1 LTVESVQRI
10 NTVAPS
16 SGTPSCV
23 IVILLGDS
31 FGKSTGRDLSPP
43 HPPNNIKE
51 RTIIDKK
58 YLILV
63 FLVMLLLLFRV
74 ANPEHLNHQHKTIFE
89 RSF

>member
-16 SGTPSCV
+16 SGTPSCL

-31 FGKSTGRDLSPP
+31 FGKSTGRDLSPQQ
-43 HPPNNIKE
+43 PPNNIKE
-51 RTIIDKK
+51 RTIVDKK

-63 FLVMLLLLFRV
+63 FGFLVMLY
-74 ANPEHLNHQHKTIFE
+74 
-89 RSF
+89 